1 MGFYSSGPKIKEN
14 DIKVKAIEYDLSLP
28 HGIYLTGIFFSDKFF
43 NRAIFGE
50 RTRLRHN

>member
-14 DIKVKAIEYDLSLP
+14 DIKVKAIEYDLSLL
-28 HGIYLTGIFFSDKFF
+28 HEIYLMRIFFSDKFSD
-43 NRAIFGE
+43 RAIFGE